1 MDRYSSLDTQ
11 KKEIDQEVDHLLNC
25 DESDVTIDVSEKDE
39 EKELSPEQLTTVS
52 TIVSQNDTVNE
63 EKQDG
68 DNLVSFQIGG
78 DDISYKETDITP
90 TAPNNKN
97 NNTFSDNVPMNSQYA
112 TVDSVDSVRFAKH
125 ATVFTVPRH
134 KHSIKKKKSKSRKY
148 FASKVFSR
156 FAVCI
161 DFGWFYISPSFAC
174 SSDTGNPCWSI
185 DPLCRGISAT
195 TTFQSMGGFHSDWM
209 AGNEFHFQIPLL
221 PTQHQRTDNT

>member
-1 MDRYSSLDTQ
+1 MARNISNFSFFSFDFCFSLVLFSIFVVAFR

-39 EKELSPEQLTTVS
+39 EKELNPEQLTTVS

-78 DDISYKETDITP
+78 DDISYKATDISP
-90 TAPNNKN
+90 TVPNNKN

-134 KHSIKKKKSKSRKY
+134 KHSIKKKVSG
-148 FASKVFSR
+148 FS
-156 FAVCI
+156 
-161 DFGWFYISPSFAC
+161 
-174 SSDTGNPCWSI
+174 
-185 DPLCRGISAT
+185 
-195 TTFQSMGGFHSDWM
+195 GFL
-209 AGNEFHFQIPLL
+209 FI
-221 PTQHQRTDNT
+221 